1 MLGVKEK
8 NWESKG
14 GMLKNKNISLYQ
26 KKSIWLF
33 LTIFYEMSVIVKK
46 PVPHEE
52 VNRCRQLLKE
62 WKKEDIS
69 CEWDIC
75 DAYWICKWTLLW

>member
-1 MLGVKEK
+1 MLGIKEK
-8 NWESKG
+8 KWESKG

-33 LTIFYEMSVIVKK
+33 LTISYEMSVIAEK

-52 VNRCRQLLKE
+52 ADRCGQLLKE
-62 WKKEDIS
+62 WKKER
-69 CEWDIC
+69 
-75 DAYWICKWTLLW
+75 Y

>member
-33 LTIFYEMSVIVKK
+33 LAISYEMSAIVEQ
-46 PVPHEE
+46 PAPHEE
-52 VNRCRQLLKE
+52 ADRCRQLLKE
-62 WKKEDIS
+62 WKKGR
-69 CEWDIC
+69 
-75 DAYWICKWTLLW
+75 Y